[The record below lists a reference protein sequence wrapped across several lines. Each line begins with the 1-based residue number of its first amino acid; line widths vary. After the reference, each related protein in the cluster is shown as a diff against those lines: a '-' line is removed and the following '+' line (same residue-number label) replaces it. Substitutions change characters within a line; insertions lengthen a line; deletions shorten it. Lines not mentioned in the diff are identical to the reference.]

1 MNKVIYKGKNRYEE
15 FLSAAKIISRK
26 ISKIE
31 GVIGIVAAGG
41 LGRGYCDDY
50 SDLDLIV
57 YADEEKAKEIKKY
70 IAVGYLRYKDIE
82 LDTPVESYQKAL
94 NCKVPSIYWS
104 QVQRWEMGNALVLFD
119 TKRRI
124 KDLFKRKLIFPY
136 REQKILLEKHR
147 QEVEFHLKYNFETW
161 GKRGDIINLADSLIR
176 GTQSLILWIYAKN
189 RKFQPFISKWLF
201 YYLENKTVPESK
213 YLKLLEK
220 PYLEPV
226 KTLKQAKDVRD
237 ELLKLCSRIGVKF
250 DYDKVEDIFKQDE
263 KNYEKTSEKTKYYLS
278 W

>member
-1 MNKVIYKGKNRYEE
+1 MNKVIYKGKNRYRE

-31 GVIGIVAAGG
+31 GVVGIAATGG
-41 LGRGYCDDY
+41 IGRGYCDDY

-57 YADEEKAKEIKKY
+57 YAEEEKVKEIKKY

-94 NCKVPSIYWS
+94 NYKVPSRYWS
-104 QVQRWEMGNALVLFD
+104 QVQRWEIGNALVLFD
-119 TKRRI
+119 TKGRI
-124 KDLFKRKLIFPY
+124 KDLFKEKLIFPH
-136 REQKILLEKHR
+136 REQRTLLEKHR
-147 QEVEFHLKYNFETW
+147 QEVEFNLKYNFETW
-161 GKRGDIINLADSLIR
+161 EKRGDIINLADSLIR
-176 GTQSLILWIYAKN
+176 GTESLILWIYAKN
-189 RKFQPFISKWLF
+189 RKFQPFTSKWLF
-201 YYLENKTVPESK
+201 YYLENKIVPESK
-213 YLKLLEK
+213 YLKLIKK

-226 KTLKQAKDVRD
+226 KTIKQARVIRN
-237 ELLKLCSRIGVKF
+237 ELLKLCSRVGVKF
-250 DYDKVEDIFKQDE
+250 DYDKVEDIFKQNE

>member
-1 MNKVIYKGKNRYEE
+1 MNKVIYKGKNRYRE
-15 FLSAAKIISRK
+15 FLSVAKIISRK

-31 GVIGIVAAGG
+31 GVVGIVATGG
-41 LGRGYCDDY
+41 IGRGYCDDY

-57 YADEEKAKEIKKY
+57 YVEEEKVKEIKEY

-82 LDTPVESYQKAL
+82 LDTPVESYQKVL
-94 NCKVPSIYWS
+94 NYKVPSRYWS
-104 QVQRWEMGNALVLFD
+104 QVQRWEIGNALVLFD
-119 TKRRI
+119 TKGRI
-124 KDLFKRKLIFPY
+124 KDLFKEKLIFPD

-161 GKRGDIINLADSLIR
+161 EKRGDMINLADSLIR
-176 GTQSLILWIYAKN
+176 GTESLILWIYAKN
-189 RKFQPFISKWLF
+189 RKFQPFTSKWLF
-201 YYLENKTVPESK
+201 YYLENKMVPESK
-213 YLKLLEK
+213 YLKLIKK

-226 KTLKQAKDVRD
+226 KAIKQARD
-237 ELLKLCSRIGVKF
+237 IRNELLKLCSRIGIKF
-250 DYDKVEDIFKQDE
+250 DYDKVEDIFKQNE

>member
-1 MNKVIYKGKNRYEE
+1 MNKVIYKGKNRYRE
-15 FLSAAKIISRK
+15 FLSVAKIISRK

-31 GVIGIVAAGG
+31 GVVGIVATGG
-41 LGRGYCDDY
+41 IGRGYCDDY

-57 YADEEKAKEIKKY
+57 YVEEEKVKEIKEY

-94 NCKVPSIYWS
+94 NYKVPSRYWS
-104 QVQRWEMGNALVLFD
+104 QVQRWEIGNALVLFD
-119 TKRRI
+119 TKGRI
-124 KDLFKRKLIFPY
+124 KDLFKEKLIFPD

-161 GKRGDIINLADSLIR
+161 EKRGDMINLADSLIR
-176 GTQSLILWIYAKN
+176 GTESLILWIYAKN
-189 RKFQPFISKWLF
+189 RKFQPFTSKWLF
-201 YYLENKTVPESK
+201 YYLENKMVPESK
-213 YLKLLEK
+213 YLKLIKK

-226 KTLKQAKDVRD
+226 KAIKQARD
-237 ELLKLCSRIGVKF
+237 IRNELLKLCSRIGIKF
-250 DYDKVEDIFKQDE
+250 DYDKVEDIFKQNE